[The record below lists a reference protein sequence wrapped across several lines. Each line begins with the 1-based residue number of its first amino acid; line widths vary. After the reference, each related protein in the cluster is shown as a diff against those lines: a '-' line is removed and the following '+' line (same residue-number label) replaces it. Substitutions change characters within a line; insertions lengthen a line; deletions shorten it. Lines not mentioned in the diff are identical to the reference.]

1 MKNLFFAVL
10 VMNGVRFWVPCERGA
25 VWCPH
30 FEPEIVG
37 YEVKL
42 DTVSVDLSS
51 LPCPSAV
58 VEGVLQ

>member
-1 MKNLFFAVL
+1 MKNLLFAVL
-10 VMNGVRFWVPCERGA
+10 VMNGINFWVPCERGA

-30 FEPEIVG
+30 FNQDPIG

-42 DTVSVDLSS
+42 DTVSIDLSS